1 VPSDDFEDPSRIDGE
16 IESREPLHADVVSP
30 LAASLVVGNA
40 SVVDRSSSWWAHRF
54 AHNVATSTRWSFARR
69 LVEAEQETWETRGVE
84 LVEKFERV
92 YAREGGDIRP
102 EGDPVAAEASASEF
116 ESASSPGDLASAMAS
131 HAAAVRDAWWALAD
145 EIVRENADGFYSPR
159 GAEKPG
165 AEVGFP
171 ARWLERV
178 GWRDGPDPPPEPPKA
193 PTDFSKDAKPKTPK
207 PRSPKAEPRLSLRGG
222 RETSLTLS

>member
-1 VPSDDFEDPSRIDGE
+1 MES
-16 IESREPLHADVVSP
+16 SREPLRAKTDVVSP

-102 EGDPVAAEASASEF
+102 EGDPVAAEASEF
-116 ESASSPGDLASAMAS
+116 ESASSPGDLASAMAA

-193 PTDFSKDAKPKTPK
+193 PTDFSKDAKPKKPK
-207 PRSPKAEPRLSLRGG
+207 PRSPRLNLRGG
-222 RETSLTLS
+222 SGPGVATLR

>member
-1 VPSDDFEDPSRIDGE
+1 MES
-16 IESREPLHADVVSP
+16 SREPLRAKTDVVSP

-102 EGDPVAAEASASEF
+102 EGDPVAAEASEF
-116 ESASSPGDLASAMAS
+116 ESASSPGDLASAMAA
-131 HAAAVRDAWWALAD
+131 HAAAVRDAWWALA
-145 EIVRENADGFYSPR
+145 
-159 GAEKPG
+159 
-165 AEVGFP
+165 
-171 ARWLERV
+171 
-178 GWRDGPDPPPEPPKA
+178 
-193 PTDFSKDAKPKTPK
+193 
-207 PRSPKAEPRLSLRGG
+207 LSLIHI
-222 RETSLTLS
+222 